1 MNQVQ
6 AEFLDSDLLKDAEAT
21 AQRQSLSEGGEVR
34 TMRLESIAPPPMPV
48 NLVTAALPT
57 LATPAHAPI
66 APQAALP
73 SLGEGT
79 TRYRSEAPL
88 PGRPSWLRALLVST
102 FPPPSATSPVDDA
115 TVVRR
120 VVGVTCIA
128 VAIVLGLIA
137 LVLGLSGAPKDPTLA
152 PPVAAMVVLSRGLFA
167 LGAGA
172 FSFGLIRLA
181 ERALRGKA

>member
-34 TMRLESIAPPPMPV
+34 TMRLESIAPPPMPA
-48 NLVTAALPT
+48 NLVTTALPT
-57 LATPAHAPI
+57 LAHAPI

-79 TRYRSEAPL
+79 TRYRSEAPS
-88 PGRPSWLRALLVST
+88 PVRPSWLRALLVST

-115 TVVRR
+115 TVARR

-128 VAIVLGLIA
+128 VAVVLGLIA

-181 ERALRGKA
+181 ERALRTQS